1 MEFFGDMAD
10 DYAKT
15 IPVLSKAIRERE
27 KALEGLPEYEGYEL
41 REELRILQG
50 MRKDMY
56 DSKRTVENYYEGDNW
71 CEDMMC
77 RGKMQ
82 AKPEVSAWDGGGTN
96 RKVIRKAKRALKR
109 VPLTERQ
116 SHAVQLY
123 YYEGK
128 TQEEAGQAMGIGRR
142 AVAYHLEL
150 ARKKIEKHVT
160 LD

>member
-27 KALEGLPEYEGYEL
+27 KALEGLPEHEGYEL
-41 REELRILQG
+41 REELRILVD
-50 MRKDMY
+50 MRNDMY
-56 DSKRTVENYYEGDNW
+56 ASKRTVENYYEGDNW
-71 CEDMMC
+71 DEALMC

-82 AKPEVSAWDGGGTN
+82 AKPRVSVWDGGGTN

-128 TQEEAGQAMGIGRR
+128 TFDEAGQIMGISKP
-142 AVAYHLEL
+142 AAFYLVDA
-150 ARKKIEKHVT
+150 AKKKIEKYVT

>member
-27 KALEGLPEYEGYEL
+27 KELEGLPEYEGYEL
-41 REELRILQG
+41 REELRILVD
-50 MRKDMY
+50 MRNDMY
-56 DSKRTVENYYEGDNW
+56 ASKRTVENYYEGDNW
-71 CEDMMC
+71 DEALMC

-82 AKPEVSAWDGGGTN
+82 AKPRVSAWDGGGTN

-128 TQEEAGQAMGIGRR
+128 TLEEVGRDMGLSMRG
-142 AVAYHLEL
+142 AHKHLEL